1 MNNTRQ
7 RQITQNLNDLTQ
19 RELNQV
25 EREEVAVVMR
35 QNNKKQSPKKQSPKK
50 QSPKKQSPKK
60 QSPKKQSPKKQ
71 SSKKSKVRKI
81 WNKLFGKKSLKKKKN

>member
-50 QSPKKQSPKK
+50 QSPKKQS
-60 QSPKKQSPKKQ
+60 
-71 SSKKSKVRKI
+71 SKKSKVRKI

>member
-7 RQITQNLNDLTQ
+7 RQITQNLNLLTQ

-35 QNNKKQSPKKQSPKK
+35 ENNKKQIPKKQSVKNKQIPKNKQSVSKKQTPKK
-50 QSPKKQSPKK
+50 QSVSKKQS
-60 QSPKKQSPKKQ
+60 
-71 SSKKSKVRKI
+71 KVKRFL
-81 WNKLFGKKSLKKKKN
+81 NKLLGKKSLKKKKN